1 MKTNYM
7 GYTPPKAFVT
17 AVRTITILPIRGTE
31 TEKPTA
37 TLPWFPVVGLLLGV
51 ITWGV
56 LALLQQ
62 FTTWSNGLAVIALGL
77 SIILTRGL
85 HLDGLADWADGF
97 WGGWKRDRILE
108 IMKDSSLGT
117 FGTVALVLVLVAKW
131 CSLSMLIEGGNL
143 HWIILA
149 MIISRAMQVDLAV
162 MQPYARSEDGTG
174 AAFIRNASRSEWEPA
189 AWATLAGVLLFSAGT
204 WQPIL
209 AFGVAIVICR
219 TFGNWCKRKIGGVT
233 GDILGATSELTE
245 TAVLMIGAAL
255 A

>member
-1 MKTNYM
+1 MKKDYM

-17 AVRTITILPIRGTE
+17 AVRTITILPIRGSE
-31 TEKPTA
+31 AASPTA
-37 TLPWFPVVGLLLGV
+37 SLSWFPAVGLLLGV
-51 ITWGV
+51 IMWGV
-56 LALLQQ
+56 LTILQH
-62 FTTWSNGLAVIALGL
+62 FTAWSNGLAVIALGL
-77 SIILTRGL
+77 SIVLTRGL

-97 WGGWKRDRILE
+97 WGGWKRERILA

-117 FGTVALVLVLVAKW
+117 FGTVALILLLLAKW
-131 CSLSMLIEGGNL
+131 CSLAMLIEHGNL

-162 MQPYARSEDGTG
+162 MQPYARNEDGTG

-189 AWATLAGVLLFSAGT
+189 AWTTLAGVLLFSAGT

-209 AFGVAIVICR
+209 AFFAALAICR
-219 TFGNWCKRKIGGVT
+219 AFGKWSQHKIGGVT

-245 TAVLMIGAAL
+245 TAVLIIGAAL